1 MPDIVYSKTGLPC
14 VWESG
19 GGRTHTGSSQIVC
32 DRNGLPISPLYIKQ
46 RGTLVCGQHALF
58 HVKPGTY
65 VIRASRR
72 HLDYEVEVYMVQ
84 DSPTRLELVYSY
96 SQGEWVPDL
105 PMELEAAVEAAKG
118 KTTEYHCRR
127 PVYFK

>member
-1 MPDIVYSKTGLPC
+1 MIDIVYSKTGLPC

-19 GGRTHTGSSQIVC
+19 GGKTNSGRSQIVC
-32 DRNGLPISPLYIKQ
+32 DRSGLPISPLYIKQ
-46 RGTLVCGQHALF
+46 RGILACGEHALF

-72 HLDYEVEVYMVQ
+72 HSDYEILIYMVQ
-84 DSPTRLELVYSY
+84 YNPVQLNLAYSY
-96 SQGEWVPDL
+96 CQGEWALGP
-105 PMELEAAVEAAKG
+105 PAELEAAIEAAKG

-127 PVYFK
+127 CVYFK